1 MLLRFLATS
10 PYVRKV
16 MVLALEAG
24 LGDRIEKVPTSPQA
38 DEDSLIE
45 HNPLSKVPT
54 LVCDDGTVLYDSPV
68 VCEYLD
74 TLHDGPRFFPEG
86 GKARWTALRRQ
97 ALADG
102 ILDAL
107 VLRRYEGMRPAELR
121 SGIGSPPRP
130 GRSNAASMPWKRKP
144 RRKPWP
150 IPPGRSPS
158 VRSPSPA
165 PWDTW
170 TSGTPTTIGVTT
182 GRRWRPGSTM
192 PRSGPRSRTRRPLR
206 PDAKS
211 DQLRLRGRVERL
223 FGRSPWPPEN
233 STLRSQSRRSIF
245 SKTKRRWTRIAR
257 RAPRPS

>member
-24 LGDRIEKVPTSPQA
+24 LSDRIEKVPTSPQA

-54 LVCDDGTVLYDSPV
+54 LVCDDGTVIYDSPV

-74 TLHDGPRFFPEG
+74 SLHDGPRFFPGE
-86 GKARWTALRRQ
+86 GKARWEVLRRQ

-121 SGIGSPPRP
+121 S
-130 GRSNAASMPWKRKP
+130 ASWVASQTRKVE
-144 RRKPWP
+144 RGLDALEKEAEAK
-150 IPPGRSPS
+150 ILADPS
-158 VRSPSPA
+158 GPL
-165 PWDTW
+165 
-170 TSGTPTTIGVTT
+170 TIGEIAVACAL
-182 GRRWRPGSTM
+182 GYMDFRFPDDDWRHN
-192 PRSGPRSRTRRPLR
+192 RPALASWF
-206 PDAKS
+206 D
-211 DQLRLRGRVERL
+211 DV
-223 FGRSPWPPEN
+223 
-233 STLRSQSRRSIF
+233 SQ
-245 SKTKRRWTRIAR
+245 
-257 RAPRPS
+257 RPSIRSTAPPAA

>member
-45 HNPLSKVPT
+45 HNPLAKVPT

-74 TLHDGPRFFPEG
+74 SLHDGQRLVPTE

-121 SGIGSPPRP
+121 SEDWL
-130 GRSNAASMPWKRKP
+130 ASQTRKVV
-144 RRKPWP
+144 RGLDALEKEAEAKALAD
-150 IPPGRSPS
+150 PS
-158 VRSPSPA
+158 GPL
-165 PWDTW
+165 
-170 TSGTPTTIGVTT
+170 TIGEIAIACAL
-182 GRRWRPGSTM
+182 GYLDFRFADDDWRHN
-192 PRSGPRSRTRRPLR
+192 RPALASWFD
-206 PDAKS
+206 DA
-211 DQLRLRGRVERL
+211 
-223 FGRSPWPPEN
+223 
-233 STLRSQSRRSIF
+233 SQ
-245 SKTKRRWTRIAR
+245 
-257 RAPRPS
+257 RPSIKNTAPPAA